1 MRILF
6 YSTNSNYFDGTK
18 FYYKSFPLNKT
29 TIEEFC
35 RQVPEHEFIFA
46 TQLPGM
52 FMLDLEGNEAKQKAE
67 CAQYALLQKDD
78 PLELAQEIAS
88 YKPDAVIAATFWTTP
103 YDWLPVKDALVAEQ
117 LNSLGI
123 KTYCHSTETAVNCF
137 DKWRTHQAVE
147 KLNVI
152 EMPKAVYVHH
162 ALFINGGNR
171 RELKSNVYRQSV
183 LQQIKSLRFPVVIKD
198 TVGLS
203 SYGMDVIHSYQDVL
217 VYLNSKRNTSDRIV
231 EEYIQGIQ
239 FGAEIYGTTGAT
251 SCGYEKDITRANN
264 SCGLQTDTAGATA
277 DSYYISPVF
286 MFSVNKYGITSPKQ
300 SVKLGPVNSE
310 KFHISELREQ
320 LKHLAQKMHFE
331 GAAQVDL
338 VYSEQ
343 NAKWYL
349 IEINPRLSGM
359 SQTVAASVN
368 KNIFTLLLENTLFA
382 ESARV
387 STTDTSCT
395 KQQPVCSTGTSCTEQ
410 QPVCSTD
417 TSFAKQQPVCSTAA
431 SAAKYVFD
439 FKLPLLTEEQFESV
453 KKFPSLKYICQ
464 TENLAAR
471 QLREQGFCE
480 IIFGTTDSLGELEQ
494 NLEQLKKDYPDLIE
508 PVFFE
513 NAVSMIS
520 LIK

>member
-18 FYYKSFPLNKT
+18 FYYKNFPLNRT

-35 RQVPEHEFIFA
+35 RQFPEHEFIFA

-52 FMLDLEGNEAKQKAE
+52 FILDLENNEIKQKAE
-67 CAQYALLQKDD
+67 CATYAILQKDE
-78 PLELAQEIAS
+78 PLELAEEIAS

-103 YDWLPVKDALVAEQ
+103 YDWLPVKDALVAQE

-137 DKWRTHQAVE
+137 DKWRTHQTLE

-171 RELKSNVYRQSV
+171 RELKHNVYRQSV
-183 LQQIKSLRFPVVIKD
+183 IQQIKSLRFPVVIKD

-203 SYGMDVIHSYQDVL
+203 SYGMDVIHSYQDAL

-231 EEYIQGIQ
+231 EEYIYGTQ
-239 FGAEIYGTTGAT
+239 FGAEIYGTPGKTADGSA
-251 SCGYEKDITRANN
+251 DN
-264 SCGLQTDTAGATA
+264 SA

-286 MFSVNKYGITSPKQ
+286 MFSVNRYGITSPKQ
-300 SVKLGPVNSE
+300 SVKLGPVTSE
-310 KFHISELREQ
+310 KFHINELREQ
-320 LKHLAQKMHFE
+320 LKLLAQKMHFE

-338 VYSEQ
+338 VYSEEKS
-343 NAKWYL
+343 KWYL

-359 SQTVAASVN
+359 SQTVAASIN
-368 KNIFTLLLENTLFA
+368 KNIFALLLENTLFA
-382 ESARV
+382 ESACA
-387 STTDTSCT
+387 SATDTSC
-395 KQQPVCSTGTSCTEQ
+395 
-410 QPVCSTD
+410 
-417 TSFAKQQPVCSTAA
+417 
-431 SAAKYVFD
+431 AKYVFD
-439 FKLPLLTEEQFESV
+439 FKLPLLTEEQFEAV
-453 KKFPSLKYICQ
+453 KKFPPLKYICQ

-480 IIFGTTDSLGELEQ
+480 IIFGATDSLDELKQ
-494 NLEQLKKDYPDLIE
+494 NLEQLKKEYDSLIE

-513 NAVSMIS
+513 NAINMLS

>member
-35 RQVPEHEFIFA
+35 RQFPEHEFIFA

-203 SYGMDVIHSYQDVL
+203 SYGMDVINTYQDVL

-239 FGAEIYGTTGAT
+239 FGAEIYGT
-251 SCGYEKDITRANN
+251 
-264 SCGLQTDTAGATA
+264 

-387 STTDTSCT
+387 STT
-395 KQQPVCSTGTSCTEQ
+395 GTSCT
-410 QPVCSTD
+410 
-417 TSFAKQQPVCSTAA
+417 KQQPVCSTAA

-480 IIFGTTDSLGELEQ
+480 IIFGATDSLGELEQ
-494 NLEQLKKDYPDLIE
+494 NLEQLKKDYADLIE

>member
-1 MRILF
+1 
-6 YSTNSNYFDGTK
+6 
-18 FYYKSFPLNKT
+18 
-29 TIEEFC
+29 
-35 RQVPEHEFIFA
+35 
-46 TQLPGM
+46 
-52 FMLDLEGNEAKQKAE
+52 MLDLEGNEVKQKAE
-67 CAQYALLQKDD
+67 CAQYVLLQKDE
-78 PLELAQEIAS
+78 PLELAEEIAS

-117 LNSLGI
+117 LKSLGI

-137 DKWRTHQAVE
+137 DKWRTHQTLE

-171 RELKSNVYRQSV
+171 RELKHNVYRQSV
-183 LQQIKSLRFPVVIKD
+183 IQQIKSLRFPVVIKD

-203 SYGMDVIHSYQDVL
+203 SYGMDVIHSYQDAL

-231 EEYIQGIQ
+231 EEYIHGIQ
-239 FGAEIYGTTGAT
+239 FGAEIYGTT
-251 SCGYEKDITRANN
+251 EKTADGSADN
-264 SCGLQTDTAGATA
+264 SA

-320 LKHLAQKMHFE
+320 LKLLAQKMHFE

-387 STTDTSCT
+387 STT
-395 KQQPVCSTGTSCTEQ
+395 GTSSAEQ
-410 QPVCSTD
+410 RSVFSTD
-417 TSFAKQQPVCSTAA
+417 TDCANKTHLCTTAA
-431 SAAKYVFD
+431 SPAKYVFD
-439 FKLPLLTEEQFESV
+439 FKLPLLTGEQFESV
-453 KKFPSLKYICQ
+453 KKFQSLKYICQ

-480 IIFGTTDSLGELEQ
+480 IIFGASSSLMELEQ
-494 NLEQLKKDYPDLIE
+494 SLEQLKKEYSSLIE

-513 NAVSMIS
+513 NAMNMLS